1 MKPTTAAAALILAVL
16 PAAAAPAIA
25 QTPAAAVNLDIKDAA
40 GKALT
45 GNPASGKT
53 QWAKCVSCH
62 SVEAGKNGTGPS
74 LNGVIGRK
82 AGTVAGFKYTEANKA
97 SAKIWTQQA
106 LFDYLEKPRQVIQGT
121 SMQFVGIK
129 SAQQRADL
137 VAWLVQNTGAS
148 AKPK

>member
-1 MKPTTAAAALILAVL
+1 MKTITLATLLGLTALCAAGI
-16 PAAAAPAIA
+16 PATA
-25 QTPAAAVNLDIKDAA
+25 QTPPAAVKLDIKDAT

-62 SVEAGKNGTGPS
+62 SIEAGKNGTGPS
-74 LNGVIGRK
+74 LNGIIGRK
-82 AGTVAGFKYTEANKA
+82 AGTVAGFKYTDANKA
-97 SAKIWTQQA
+97 SAKVWSQQA
-106 LFDYLEKPRQVIQGT
+106 LFDYLEKPRQVIPGT

-137 VAWLVQNTGAS
+137 VAWLVQNTGAA
-148 AKPK
+148 AKPR

>member
-1 MKPTTAAAALILAVL
+1 MKTITLAALISLTAVCAASM
-16 PAAAAPAIA
+16 PASA
-25 QTPAAAVNLDIKDAA
+25 QTPATAVKLDIKDSA

-74 LNGVIGRK
+74 LNGIIGRG
-82 AGTVAGFKYTEANKA
+82 AGTVAGFKYTDANKA
-97 SAKIWTQQA
+97 SAKVWTQQA
-106 LFDYLEKPRQVIQGT
+106 LFDYLEKPRQVIPGT

-137 VAWLVQNTGAS
+137 VAWLVQNAA